1 MDNISPEVFNNTK
14 RDAEERMMKMRQNGM
29 TFPSFVKLPEN
40 KETEHSPP
48 APPPREEKQST
59 AEKQTNGRFP
69 SLLRYINL
77 PEMLQN
83 SDGILLLA
91 LILLLSE
98 ESADESLIL
107 ALAYILL

>member
-1 MDNISPEVFNNTK
+1 MDNISPEAFDRMK
-14 RDAEERMMKMRQNGM
+14 RDAEERMMKMRQSGM

-40 KETEHSPP
+40 KETENPLP
-48 APPPREEKQST
+48 TPPPEIPKQST
-59 AEKQTNGRFP
+59 TEKQLRGRFP

-77 PEMLQN
+77 PEMLKN
-83 SDGILLLA
+83 SDGILLLS